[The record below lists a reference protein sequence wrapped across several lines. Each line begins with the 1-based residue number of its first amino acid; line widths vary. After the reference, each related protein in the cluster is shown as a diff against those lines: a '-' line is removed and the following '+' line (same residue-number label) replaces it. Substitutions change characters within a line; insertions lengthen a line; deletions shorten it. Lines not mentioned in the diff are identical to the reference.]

1 MKDQS
6 YPVIKF
12 SSLFSR
18 QRKLASPEIKIAFR
32 DSLELFVEDMNHPQL
47 RNHMLRDRYAGYRS
61 INVTEDWRAIFKIH
75 LAEGRKI
82 EPETL
87 IQEYMA
93 DLPSRRSE
101 VALESSWLRRSDNRS
116 LYEQQTL
123 VRDYQRQLQ
132 KRIPDVN
139 HSIRNLLKE
148 AEKFGIPYCVI
159 ENSGIPDNFLSS
171 QNILITHIQKVFN
184 GNTIFGIKNRS
195 VDVGAIILDD
205 SNPAELS
212 KYAIEKEIDLL
223 IGGVKERP
231 IAYKL
236 GFGFCDHNH
245 ERKEAL
251 AGFVGMLNFVREV
264 HSTVMSPV
272 WKFTRGGSV

>member
-132 KRIPDVN
+132 KRIPDVRAILCEAPDYIELAGLYFDRTGEGLFN
-139 HSIRNLLKE
+139 SNIPKWIPKHLKFF
-148 AEKFGIPYCVI
+148 FGNRVATRTTTPLRTRH
-159 ENSGIPDNFLSS
+159 GNFLAMVTTFPDGT
-171 QNILITHIQKVFN
+171 IRVDGWPKDHGTHLCVATALIVPFN
-184 GNTIFGIKNRS
+184 ADTK
-195 VDVGAIILDD
+195 
-205 SNPAELS
+205 EL
-212 KYAIEKEIDLL
+212 
-223 IGGVKERP
+223 
-231 IAYKL
+231 
-236 GFGFCDHNH
+236 
-245 ERKEAL
+245 
-251 AGFVGMLNFVREV
+251 
-264 HSTVMSPV
+264 
-272 WKFTRGGSV
+272 